1 MFSEEQ
7 LRAYRS
13 VKAPE
18 FLLDAVLT
26 SSREKEPL
34 RSASRWLLPLMAAC
48 LMLCVSLVF
57 LTSRQSPVSVYLNG
71 SELVEAVTLDRAE
84 GKDLRRSAP
93 TLSLPFELHLR
104 EETEISVSRGALH
117 WEENEPV
124 DALTAKDKVSL
135 IWSVPSEG
143 DFVPCRMELKSKRST
158 TVIVLRLD
166 EKTGEI
172 IAEKSE
178 Q

>member
-26 SSREKEPL
+26 SSREKEP
-34 RSASRWLLPLMAAC
+34 RPNTSRWLLPLMAAC

-57 LTSRQSPVSVYLNG
+57 LTSRQSPVSVFLDG
-71 SELVEAVTLDRAE
+71 SELVDAVTLNRAE
-84 GKDLRRSAP
+84 EKALRRSAP
-93 TLSLPFELHLR
+93 ALSLPLELHLR
-104 EETEISVSRGALH
+104 EETEISVSHGALH
-117 WEENEPV
+117 WEENEPT
-124 DALTAKDKVSL
+124 DTLIAKDKVSL
-135 IWSVPSEG
+135 VWFLPSEG

-158 TVIVLRLD
+158 TVIELRLD